1 MGVITEADEKLV
13 SEYVRDRGLVLWFD
27 PERHYESVARG
38 LNAGQER
45 VLVFDGSFY
54 KLRLDAESFV
64 RGFDAPKLLVY
75 LPIAW
80 EDAKEPL
87 AEMLALGVDL
97 RPGVSGSRNTRLAVV
112 ARKALKGRVADARL
126 EDLDRQIEQG
136 GLTLA
141 ELEELVADGGAYS
154 LPTALAVHFGTTLIE
169 EAALDFLAR
178 PERDGELVARN
189 GLADWAQALGALY
202 GLSVEAGASP
212 AALRRMLARQALTS
226 ELMETLGADVPE
238 ALQRLVS
245 VADSLLARRG
255 AELARAWRNRRDLA
269 ASYPAVSAEVGTSLH
284 LDSIDF
290 SDAVLERTETFLS
303 LEQRLLRRVAAKVIA
318 DPGAAFLGIDVDPER
333 IKKRLKPGYCDFMVT
348 TLDALGIDVNPEK

>member
-1 MGVITEADEKLV
+1 MGVITEAIEKLIGDFI
-13 SEYVRDRGLVLWFD
+13 RDRGLVLWFD

-45 VLVFDGSFY
+45 ILVFDDSFY
-54 KLRLDAESFV
+54 KLRLDAEPFV

-75 LPIAW
+75 LPVAW

-87 AEMLALGVDL
+87 AEMLTLGVDL

-154 LPTALAVHFGTTLIE
+154 LPTALAVHFGTALIE
-169 EAALDFLAR
+169 EAALDFLPR

-189 GLADWAQALGALY
+189 GLADWAHALGACTGCPLRQ
-202 GLSVEAGASP
+202 VHRQQHCARCSP
-212 AALRRMLARQALTS
+212 A
-226 ELMETLGADVPE
+226 
-238 ALQRLVS
+238 
-245 VADSLLARRG
+245 
-255 AELARAWRNRRDLA
+255 
-269 ASYPAVSAEVGTSLH
+269 
-284 LDSIDF
+284 
-290 SDAVLERTETFLS
+290 
-303 LEQRLLRRVAAKVIA
+303 
-318 DPGAAFLGIDVDPER
+318 
-333 IKKRLKPGYCDFMVT
+333 KR
-348 TLDALGIDVNPEK
+348 

>member
-1 MGVITEADEKLV
+1 MGVITEAIEKLIGDFI
-13 SEYVRDRGLVLWFD
+13 RDRGLVLWFD

-38 LNAGQER
+38 LDAGQER

-54 KLRLDAESFV
+54 KLRLDAEPFV

-75 LPIAW
+75 LPVAW
-80 EDAKEPL
+80 EDANEPL
-87 AEMLALGVDL
+87 AEKLALGVGL

-154 LPTALAVHFGTTLIE
+154 LPTALAGHFGTALIE

-212 AALRRMLARQALTS
+212 AALRKMLARQALTS
-226 ELMETLGADVPE
+226 ELMEIGRA
-238 ALQRLVS
+238 S
-245 VADSLLARRG
+245 CRG
-255 AELARAWRNRRDLA
+255 
-269 ASYPAVSAEVGTSLH
+269 
-284 LDSIDF
+284 
-290 SDAVLERTETFLS
+290 
-303 LEQRLLRRVAAKVIA
+303 
-318 DPGAAFLGIDVDPER
+318 
-333 IKKRLKPGYCDFMVT
+333 
-348 TLDALGIDVNPEK
+348 